1 MAGHDAAG
9 TGAGAAAQAIRVVLF
24 DLDGTLADTAGD
36 LVAAING
43 CLRTRGLPERPVA
56 ELRPWISH
64 GARGMI
70 ARTFGLGPEDA
81 GYETLRSE
89 FVRRYEAD
97 LCRHTRL
104 FDGMEETL
112 AALEAAGLRWGIVTN
127 KIARLTDPLVDLLG
141 LTRRAACVVSG
152 DTAVRPKPD
161 PAPIRFALERC
172 GLAPGAGMYVGD
184 DRRDITAGRAAG
196 VRTVAVSYGY
206 SVEMDD
212 IHDWQADHIIDSP
225 AMLLP
230 LVLGHS
236 PR

>member
-1 MAGHDAAG
+1 MRSP
-9 TGAGAAAQAIRVVLF
+9 TRVVLF

-43 CLRTRGLPERPVA
+43 CLRDRGLRERPLA

-70 ARTFGLGPEDA
+70 DRTFGLVPGDA
-81 GYETLRSE
+81 GFETLRSE

-104 FDGMEETL
+104 FPGIEEVLRT
-112 AALEAAGLRWGIVTN
+112 LEAEGVRWGIVTN
-127 KIARLTDPLVDLLG
+127 KIARLTDPLVALLG
-141 LTRRAACVVSG
+141 LDGRAACVVSG

-161 PAPIRFALERC
+161 PAPIRYALERC
-172 GLAPGAGMYVGD
+172 GLPPEAGMYVGD
-184 DRRDITAGRAAG
+184 DRRDILAGRAAG

-206 SVEMDD
+206 SVEMDNID
-212 IHDWQADHIIDSP
+212 DWQADHIIDQP
-225 AMLLP
+225 ARLLDV
-230 LVLGHS
+230 VLPGA
-236 PR
+236 RA